1 MQRLSRT
8 GNAGFHL
15 RQFELDGEDRGERA
29 TEGSGERW
37 RLKGIEKGAGHRKG
51 SGAQEGSEVRL
62 FAESDV
68 ATGVRGAHPCCLAG
82 KPFRMGVQKWRSGRV
97 TC

>member
-1 MQRLSRT
+1 MQRLSLT
-8 GNAGFHL
+8 GNTGFQL
-15 RQFELDGEDRGERA
+15 RQFEIDGEGRGERV

-37 RLKGIEKGAGHRKG
+37 RLKGIEKGAGHRKA
-51 SGAQEGSEVRL
+51 SGAQEGSEGRL
-62 FAESDV
+62 FARSDV
-68 ATGVRGAHPCCLAG
+68 ATGARDAPPCCLAM